1 MIALYINGRQ
11 ESVAAGSSVADL
23 LRQLAADEAV
33 VVAVNE
39 QFVPRNLHREQL
51 LQAGDQVE
59 LLSPMEGG

>member
-1 MIALYINGRQ
+1 
-11 ESVAAGSSVADL
+11 VADL

-51 LQAGDQVE
+51 LQAGDRVE
-59 LLSPMEGG
+59 LLAPMEGG

>member
-1 MIALYINGRQ
+1 MIELSINGRQ
-11 ESVAAGSSVADL
+11 DSVPAGTSVADL

-39 QFVPRNLHREQL
+39 RFVPRNLHREQL
-51 LQAGDQVE
+51 LQEGDQVE

>member
-1 MIALYINGRQ
+1 MISLYINGRQ
-11 ESVAAGSSVADL
+11 DAVAVGTSVADL

-51 LQAGDQVE
+51 LQAGDRVE
-59 LLSPMEGG
+59 LLAPMEGG